1 MSKAAQ
7 THECRS
13 LDDLALVDIKVVRR
27 LAGFTSSTP
36 VYDRVRSGTMPA
48 PIRLSK
54 RCTRW
59 RLGEI
64 RAWLE
69 AQGKEASK

>member
-1 MSKAAQ
+1 M
-7 THECRS
+7 TNETRS
-13 LDDLALVDIKVVRR
+13 LEDLALVDIKVVRK
-27 LAGFTSSTP
+27 LMGVTSSTP
-36 VYDRVRSGTMPA
+36 VYDRLRAGAFPQPV
-48 PIRLSK
+48 RLSK

-59 RLGEI
+59 RMGDI